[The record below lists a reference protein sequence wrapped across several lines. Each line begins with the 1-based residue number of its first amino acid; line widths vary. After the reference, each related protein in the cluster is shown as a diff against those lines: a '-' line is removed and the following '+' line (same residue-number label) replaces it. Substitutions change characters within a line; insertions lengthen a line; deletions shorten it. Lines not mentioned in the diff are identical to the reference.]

1 MQQFTVAGK
10 PAFLSFSSEFRVDMG
25 MCREKGTESLQ
36 HPSGERSPV
45 TGGPTAPDDPIAV
58 RLNTL
63 EIHPMKYANPEVGT
77 SKNDLMLSYFSL
89 VKIVAKKMATR
100 LPASVDYDDLVSAGL
115 IGLMQ
120 ALERFK
126 PEKGFKF
133 KTYAEFRIR
142 GAMIDELRSQD
153 WCPKG
158 MRQKA
163 KQFERICE
171 KLRQKK
177 GRRATDKELCQA
189 LHISKPKFDQLVRDV
204 NTLEQMNLASY
215 IRVGSDEDRTQTT
228 IELVPDCAEGANPFE
243 AANRHDI
250 REKIEKAMRLLPE
263 TERTVLALYYF
274 EDLNLKEIGRQL
286 SLSESRVCQ
295 LHSKALSTL
304 KQNMGEEALLHA
316 A

>member
-1 MQQFTVAGK
+1 
-10 PAFLSFSSEFRVDMG
+10 
-25 MCREKGTESLQ
+25 
-36 HPSGERSPV
+36 
-45 TGGPTAPDDPIAV
+45 
-58 RLNTL
+58 
-63 EIHPMKYANPEVGT
+63 MKYANPEAG
-77 SKNDLMLSYFSL
+77 SSRDDMMLEYFSL
-89 VKIVAKKMATR
+89 VKIVAKKMTTR

-177 GRRATDKELCQA
+177 GRKATDKELCQA
-189 LHISKPKFDQLVRDV
+189 LHISKVKYEQLVRDV

-215 IRVGSDEDRTQTT
+215 VRLGTDEDRTQTT
-228 IELVPDCAEGANPFE
+228 IELVPDTNDGGNPFE
-243 AANRHDI
+243 EANRHNVRD
-250 REKIEKAMRLLPE
+250 KIEAAMCQLPE
-263 TERTVLALYYF
+263 TERTVLSLYYF
-274 EDLNLKEIGRQL
+274 EDMNLKEIGRHL
-286 SLSESRVCQ
+286 NLSESRVCQ
-295 LHSKALSTL
+295 LHSKAISQL
-304 KQNMGEEALLHA
+304 KNSLAEEHLESQFA

>member
-1 MQQFTVAGK
+1 
-10 PAFLSFSSEFRVDMG
+10 
-25 MCREKGTESLQ
+25 
-36 HPSGERSPV
+36 
-45 TGGPTAPDDPIAV
+45 
-58 RLNTL
+58 
-63 EIHPMKYANPEVGT
+63 MKYANPEAG
-77 SKNDLMLSYFSL
+77 SNRDSMMLEYFSL

-120 ALERFK
+120 ALERYK

-171 KLRQKK
+171 KIRQKK
-177 GRRATDKELCQA
+177 GRKATDKELCQA
-189 LHISKPKFDQLVRDV
+189 LHISKVKYEQLVRDV

-215 IRVGSDEDRTQTT
+215 IRIGADEDRTQTT
-228 IELVPDCAEGANPFE
+228 IELVADHSDVGNPFE
-243 AANRHDI
+243 EANRHNVRD
-250 REKIEKAMRLLPE
+250 KIEAAMRHLPE
-263 TERTVLALYYF
+263 TERTVLSLYYF
-274 EDLNLKEIGRQL
+274 EDKNLKEIGRAL
-286 SLSESRVCQ
+286 NLSESRVCQ
-295 LHSKALSTL
+295 LHSKAIAQLKSTL
-304 KQNMGEEALLHA
+304 SEEHLETQLA

>member
-1 MQQFTVAGK
+1 
-10 PAFLSFSSEFRVDMG
+10 
-25 MCREKGTESLQ
+25 
-36 HPSGERSPV
+36 
-45 TGGPTAPDDPIAV
+45 
-58 RLNTL
+58 
-63 EIHPMKYANPEVGT
+63 MKYANPEIGASRDSV
-77 SKNDLMLSYFSL
+77 MLEYLSL

-163 KQFERICE
+163 KQFERVCE
-171 KLRQKK
+171 KIRQKK
-177 GRRATDKELCQA
+177 GRKGTDKELCQA
-189 LHISKPKFDQLVRDV
+189 LHISKVKYEQLVRDV

-215 IRVGSDEDRTQTT
+215 VRLGADEDRTQTT
-228 IELVPDCAEGANPFE
+228 IELVADNSEVCNPFE
-243 AANRHDI
+243 EANRHNVRD
-250 REKIEKAMRLLPE
+250 KIEAAMRHLPE
-263 TERTVLALYYF
+263 TERTVLSLYYF
-274 EDLNLKEIGRQL
+274 EDKNLKEIGKAL
-286 SLSESRVCQ
+286 NLSESRVCQ
-295 LHSKALSTL
+295 LHSKAITQL
-304 KQNMGEEALLHA
+304 KASLAEDHLETQLA

>member
-1 MQQFTVAGK
+1 MKQVIQLRPNKVTHLK
-10 PAFLSFSSEFRVDMG
+10 HPPITND
-25 MCREKGTESLQ
+25 REEKM
-36 HPSGERSPV
+36 
-45 TGGPTAPDDPIAV
+45 
-58 RLNTL
+58 L
-63 EIHPMKYANPEVGT
+63 E
-77 SKNDLMLSYFSL
+77 YFSL

-120 ALERFK
+120 CLERFK

-171 KLRQKK
+171 KIRQKK
-177 GRRATDKELCQA
+177 GRKATDKELCQA
-189 LHISKPKFDQLVRDV
+189 LHLSRPKYDQLVRDV

-215 IRVGSDEDRTQTT
+215 IRIGGDEDRTQTT
-228 IELVPDCAEGANPFE
+228 IELVPDLHMGANPFE
-243 AANRHDI
+243 EASRHDLRDQI
-250 REKIEKAMRLLPE
+250 NKALDHLSENEKQ
-263 TERTVLALYYF
+263 VLTLYYF
-274 EDLNLKEIGRQL
+274 EELNLKEIGKRL

-295 LHSKALSTL
+295 LHSRALAQLRQTMSEE
-304 KQNMGEEALLHA
+304 QGESQLA

>member
-1 MQQFTVAGK
+1 MKYVNSSASPK
-10 PAFLSFSSEFRVDMG
+10 PA
-25 MCREKGTESLQ
+25 Q
-36 HPSGERSPV
+36 PERRTSR
-45 TGGPTAPDDPIAV
+45 DSMM
-58 RLNTL
+58 L
-63 EIHPMKYANPEVGT
+63 E
-77 SKNDLMLSYFSL
+77 YFSL

-171 KLRQKK
+171 RIRQKK

-189 LHISKPKFDQLVRDV
+189 LHLSKPKYEQLVRDV

-215 IRVGSDEDRTQTT
+215 VRLGGDEDRTQTT
-228 IELVPDCAEGANPFE
+228 IELVADNHEGVNPFE
-243 AANRHDI
+243 EASRHDL
-250 REKIEKAMRLLPE
+250 RDKIAQAMRHLPE
-263 TERTVLALYYF
+263 VERTVLSLYYF
-274 EDLNLKEIGRQL
+274 EDLNLKEIGKRL
-286 SLSESRVCQ
+286 NLSESRVCQ
-295 LHSKALSTL
+295 LHSKAITEL
-304 KQNMGEEALLHA
+304 KQYLGDDQLVAQLA

>member
-1 MQQFTVAGK
+1 
-10 PAFLSFSSEFRVDMG
+10 
-25 MCREKGTESLQ
+25 
-36 HPSGERSPV
+36 
-45 TGGPTAPDDPIAV
+45 
-58 RLNTL
+58 
-63 EIHPMKYANPEVGT
+63 MKYGNPEIGA
-77 SKNDLMLSYFSL
+77 SKNSLMLEYFSL
-89 VKIVAKKMATR
+89 VKIVAKRMSTR

-142 GAMIDELRSQD
+142 GAMIDELRTQD

-177 GRRATDKELCQA
+177 GRNATDKELCRA
-189 LHISKPKFDQLVRDV
+189 LHISKSKYDQLVRDV

-215 IRVGSDEDRTQTT
+215 IRTPNNEDRTQTT
-228 IELVPDCAEGANPFE
+228 IEMVADSNESANPFFE
-243 AANRHDI
+243 ANRHNV
-250 REKIEKAMRLLPE
+250 RECLEGAMRHLPE
-263 TERTVLALYYF
+263 LERTVLGLYYF
-274 EDLNLKEIGRQL
+274 EELNLKEIGLRLQ
-286 SLSESRVCQ
+286 LSESRVCQ
-295 LHSKALSTL
+295 LHAKAISHLKLSLAKEQLETQL
-304 KQNMGEEALLHA
+304 A

>member
-1 MQQFTVAGK
+1 
-10 PAFLSFSSEFRVDMG
+10 
-25 MCREKGTESLQ
+25 
-36 HPSGERSPV
+36 
-45 TGGPTAPDDPIAV
+45 
-58 RLNTL
+58 
-63 EIHPMKYANPEVGT
+63 MKYANPEPNA
-77 SKNDLMLSYFSL
+77 SRDSLMLEYFSL
-89 VKIVAKKMATR
+89 VKIVAKKMAAR
-100 LPASVDYDDLVSAGL
+100 LPASVDFDDLVSAGL

-177 GRRATDKELCQA
+177 GRKATDKELCQA
-189 LHISKPKFDQLVRDV
+189 LHISKNKYEQLVRDV
-204 NTLEQMNLASY
+204 NTLEQMNRASY
-215 IRVGSDEDRTQTT
+215 VRSGGDEDRTQTT
-228 IELVPDCAEGANPFE
+228 IELVADTGEGGDPFE
-243 AANRHDI
+243 AANRHNVRD
-250 REKIEKAMRLLPE
+250 KIEHAMKDLPE
-263 TERTVLALYYF
+263 TERAVLSLYYF
-274 EDLNLKEIGRQL
+274 EDMNLKEIGRQL
-286 SLSESRVCQ
+286 QLSESRVCQ
-295 LHSKALSTL
+295 LHSKAISQL
-304 KQNMGEEALLHA
+304 KSALAEENLEVQFA

>member
-1 MQQFTVAGK
+1 
-10 PAFLSFSSEFRVDMG
+10 
-25 MCREKGTESLQ
+25 
-36 HPSGERSPV
+36 
-45 TGGPTAPDDPIAV
+45 
-58 RLNTL
+58 
-63 EIHPMKYANPEVGT
+63 MKYANPEVGT
-77 SKNDLMLSYFSL
+77 PKNTLMLEYFSL

-142 GAMIDELRSQD
+142 GAMIDELRTQD

-189 LHISKPKFDQLVRDV
+189 LHISKSKYEQLVRDA

-215 IRVGSDEDRTQTT
+215 IRVGADEDRTQTT
-228 IELVPDCAEGANPFE
+228 IELVPDSGEGANPFE
-243 AANRHDI
+243 EANRHNVRD
-250 REKIEKAMRLLPE
+250 KIEKAMRQLPE
-263 TERTVLALYYF
+263 TERVVLALYYF
-274 EDLNLKEIGRQL
+274 DDMNLKEIGKRL
-286 SLSESRVCQ
+286 NLSESRVCQ
-295 LHSKALSTL
+295 LHSKAISAL
-304 KQNMGEEALLHA
+304 KQSLARDNLDHQLA

>member
-1 MQQFTVAGK
+1 
-10 PAFLSFSSEFRVDMG
+10 
-25 MCREKGTESLQ
+25 
-36 HPSGERSPV
+36 
-45 TGGPTAPDDPIAV
+45 
-58 RLNTL
+58 
-63 EIHPMKYANPEVGT
+63 MKYANPEVGA
-77 SKNDLMLSYFSL
+77 SKNTLMLEYFSL

-177 GRRATDKELCQA
+177 GRKATDKELCQA
-189 LHISKPKFDQLVRDV
+189 LHISKSKYEQLVRDV

-215 IRVGSDEDRTQTT
+215 VRLGNEEDRTQTT
-228 IELVPDCAEGANPFE
+228 IELVPDCGEGNNPFE
-243 AANRHDI
+243 EANRHNVRD
-250 REKIEKAMRLLPE
+250 KIEAAMRQLPE

-274 EDLNLKEIGRQL
+274 EDLNLKEIGKQL
-286 SLSESRVCQ
+286 NLSESRVCQ
-295 LHSKALSTL
+295 LHSKAISAL
-304 KQNMGEEALLHA
+304 KQSLAEEHLEQQLA

>member
-1 MQQFTVAGK
+1 
-10 PAFLSFSSEFRVDMG
+10 
-25 MCREKGTESLQ
+25 
-36 HPSGERSPV
+36 
-45 TGGPTAPDDPIAV
+45 
-58 RLNTL
+58 
-63 EIHPMKYANPEVGT
+63 MKYANPTIGA
-77 SKNDLMLSYFSL
+77 SKNTLMLEYFSL

-177 GRRATDKELCQA
+177 GRKATDKELCQA
-189 LHISKPKFDQLVRDV
+189 LHLSKVKYDQLVRDV

-215 IRVGSDEDRTQTT
+215 VRLGAEEDRTQTT
-228 IELVPDCAEGANPFE
+228 IELVPDLGGGTNPFE
-243 AANRHDI
+243 EANRHNVRD
-250 REKIEKAMRLLPE
+250 KIESAMRDLPE
-263 TERTVLALYYF
+263 AECKVLALYYF
-274 EDLNLKEIGRQL
+274 EDLNLKEIGKHL

-295 LHSKALSTL
+295 LHSKAIKAL
-304 KQNMGEEALLHA
+304 KQSLKSERLDPQLA

>member
-1 MQQFTVAGK
+1 
-10 PAFLSFSSEFRVDMG
+10 
-25 MCREKGTESLQ
+25 
-36 HPSGERSPV
+36 
-45 TGGPTAPDDPIAV
+45 
-58 RLNTL
+58 
-63 EIHPMKYANPEVGT
+63 MKYANPEPG
-77 SKNDLMLSYFSL
+77 SSRDSMMLEYFSL
-89 VKIVAKKMATR
+89 VKIVAKKMTTR

-171 KLRQKK
+171 KIRQKK
-177 GRRATDKELCQA
+177 GRKATDKELCQA
-189 LHISKPKFDQLVRDV
+189 LHITKVKYEQLVRDV

-215 IRVGSDEDRTQTT
+215 VRLGSDEDHTQTT
-228 IELVPDCAEGANPFE
+228 IELVADNSELGNPFE
-243 AANRHDI
+243 EASRHNVRDT
-250 REKIEKAMRLLPE
+250 IEQAMRHLPE
-263 TERTVLALYYF
+263 TERTVLSLYYF
-274 EDLNLKEIGRQL
+274 EDKNLKEIGKEL
-286 SLSESRVCQ
+286 NLSESRVCQ
-295 LHSKALSTL
+295 LHSKAISQLKSTL
-304 KQNMGEEALLHA
+304 TDENLVVQLA